1 MLEIISYA
9 LCAMLLVAA
18 IALADSEEIGRK
30 SAAGIAAVA
39 AMVLIYMTY
48 TQGREIE
55 SLTQPQIQEQ
65 YNYPDIDLN
74 NFTE

>member
-1 MLEIISYA
+1 
-9 LCAMLLVAA
+9 MLLVAA